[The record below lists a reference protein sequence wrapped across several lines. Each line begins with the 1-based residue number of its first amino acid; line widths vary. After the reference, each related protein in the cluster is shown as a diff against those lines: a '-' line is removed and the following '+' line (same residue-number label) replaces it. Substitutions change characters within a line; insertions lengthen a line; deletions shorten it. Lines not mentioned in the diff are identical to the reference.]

1 MSENSTDIYY
11 QEYHTIRELYE
22 TGFENI
28 NLHALSDDELFN
40 IVELSQ
46 NVVQY
51 HTGVIGWDTAVE
63 ALPALV
69 DFAGTLATIGG
80 FPEVGEPLGLAG
92 NLLGI
97 IGPDLDEDYSFFDHL
112 GRIDDYTKYA
122 KEAKDILDSR
132 VEFFPFINIGGV
144 SLLTPASNMNGE
156 RGDDRTG
163 SLVVGTYETFQDR
176 FDYVAEEINAQK
188 SADKA
193 KEIVDFLQGLNS
205 DLDNMDGLRG
215 LGDVKLNTEAS
226 INGGWP
232 NDNELTGSSNDNSSD
247 DNDDDSSSSSSVSSS
262 SSSSSSGSSSSSS
275 SSGSGAGGG
284 GWNADNELTV
294 GDAGGGGGSSYCAAN
309 DNNRFEYLRVA

>member
-1 MSENSTDIYY
+1 MAVVTTEPTLELLYRPVAGGAGLHSFLVYTDKDGKKWGY
-11 QEYHTIRELYE
+11 
-22 TGFENI
+22 
-28 NLHALSDDELFN
+28 S
-40 IVELSQ
+40 
-46 NVVQY
+46 
-51 HTGVIGWDTAVE
+51 
-63 ALPALV
+63 
-69 DFAGTLATIGG
+69 G
-80 FPEVGEPLGLAG
+80 FPEGKWPNFGNLQVEFKLLAPDSFDFDFYADQSGTNTRSYIIAQGETLSAMDTMLLLEITARTINEGEIEYNMVRNATNSNSAVAAALEVLGLSGALSQFPPHG
-92 NLLGI
+92 YTPGIDNNLGANTW
-97 IGPDLDEDYSFFDHL
+97 DLDDLINGSSANNL
-112 GRIDDYTKYA
+112 SSN
-122 KEAKDILDSR
+122 LD
-132 VEFFPFINIGGV
+132 NI
-144 SLLTPASNMNGE
+144 A
-156 RGDDRTG
+156 
-163 SLVVGTYETFQDR
+163 
-176 FDYVAEEINAQK
+176 
-188 SADKA
+188 
-193 KEIVDFLQGLNS
+193 DFLQGLNS